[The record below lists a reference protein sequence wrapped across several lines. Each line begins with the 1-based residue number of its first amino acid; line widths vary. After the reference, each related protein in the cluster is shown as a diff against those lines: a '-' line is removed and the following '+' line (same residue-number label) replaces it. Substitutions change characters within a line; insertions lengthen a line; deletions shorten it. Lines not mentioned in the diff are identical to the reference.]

1 MKKLVNDFGESR
13 KTWIQPLAI
22 KHGNGTST
30 CIDHVPINDP
40 IFIGLSIPRFYY

>member
-1 MKKLVNDFGESR
+1 MTWGITIKMDKK
-13 KTWIQPLAI
+13 PLAI

-40 IFIGLSIPRFYY
+40 IFIGLSIPRFDY